1 MKNRKQLHRLQQHEN
16 TQPPGK
22 NKFSFLSHSLFLF
35 RQIVARRRLELLAFF
50 YFDSFISFLFSSPIA
65 SSTFF
70 LFSQLHTQQA
80 ATIKISCRLAH
91 PFNVFRISS
100 FSLETISFDS

>member
-1 MKNRKQLHRLQQHEN
+1 MKMKNRKQLHRLQQHEN

-50 YFDSFISFLFSSPIA
+50 YFDSFIFFFYFFVVFQPNRELNFFFFSIAHAAGGNDQNFL
-65 SSTFF
+65 
-70 LFSQLHTQQA
+70 
-80 ATIKISCRLAH
+80 
-91 PFNVFRISS
+91 S
-100 FSLETISFDS
+100 FSASVQCVPH